1 MLLSRLVQ
9 RNAGGDAKSLCRQPK
24 LGDSATMC
32 AFQAPPFAREI
43 VAWRHRAG
51 AIRPWGGAIF
61 SGVLVQRWND

>member
-24 LGDSATMC
+24 LGDSATMR

-51 AIRPWGGAIF
+51 AIRP
-61 SGVLVQRWND
+61 